1 MGTCALNQ
9 SFDAEALY
17 RGYCKKGSNIWEWV
31 ENIRVPVFRFVF
43 VRRFCIAAVEIKIK
57 SVGLTASV
65 SPSASYLEKHPK

>member
-31 ENIRVPVFRFVF
+31 ENIRVPVFRIGIWV
-43 VRRFCIAAVEIKIK
+43 VAGYAKIT

>member
-17 RGYCKKGSNIWEWV
+17 RGYCKKGSNIWDWV
-31 ENIRVPVFRFVF
+31 KISECQYLDLRFRSW
-43 VRRFCIAAVEIKIK
+43 VEIKIK
-57 SVGLTASV
+57 SKASAWGQIV